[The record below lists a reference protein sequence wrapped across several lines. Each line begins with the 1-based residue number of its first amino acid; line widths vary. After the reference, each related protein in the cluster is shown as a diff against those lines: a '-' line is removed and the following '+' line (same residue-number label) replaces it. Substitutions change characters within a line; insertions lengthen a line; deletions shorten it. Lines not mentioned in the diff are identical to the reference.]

1 MTARKA
7 YDEPTTVTATD
18 GEVTLDGPDGVAVSM
33 TPDAAATTGR
43 RLSDAAGEARR
54 QAVRDK
60 AEEDEDA

>member
-33 TPDAAATTGR
+33 TPDAAAATGR
-43 RLSDAAGEARR
+43 RLSDAAEKARQQTPR
-54 QAVRDK
+54 EV
-60 AEEDEDA
+60 AEEDEV